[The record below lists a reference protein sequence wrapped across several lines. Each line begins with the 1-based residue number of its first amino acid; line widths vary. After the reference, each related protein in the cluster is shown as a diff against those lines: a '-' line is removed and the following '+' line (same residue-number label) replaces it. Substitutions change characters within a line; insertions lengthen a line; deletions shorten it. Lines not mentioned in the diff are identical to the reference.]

1 MSYND
6 AQAQYSQLVKAN
18 DVANLWNQ
26 ANQGNANVKT
36 YFGANGQLLNLR
48 DAAANGNA
56 YAKYFMG
63 QVTDAP
69 SQGSTTGTQVA
80 TQSTPSSVKSFAT
93 NNQQPTY
100 VATKTNNGMKTL
112 PQTGNANGA
121 VVSVAGTLVAAVAS
135 MFGIAT
141 INKQFN

>member
-1 MSYND
+1 
-6 AQAQYSQLVKAN
+6 
-18 DVANLWNQ
+18 
-26 ANQGNANVKT
+26 
-36 YFGANGQLLNLR
+36 
-48 DAAANGNA
+48 
-56 YAKYFMG
+56 MG

-141 INKQFN
+141 VNKQFN

>member
-26 ANQGNANVKT
+26 ANQGNA
-36 YFGANGQLLNLR
+36 
-48 DAAANGNA
+48 NA

-100 VATKTNNGMKTL
+100 VATKTNNGMKIL